1 MEKKVKIVLTIVVLI
16 AVIIALIYTGLLPFP
31 FFELTQPSGKI
42 SVVERSLDQY
52 GNVIYKP
59 VSGASVEAVMTIGT
73 FKFLGDLWN
82 KVTMSPGQD
91 GVIDSY
97 DVNYTKGFF
106 GQFNETYADLTG
118 DKKWD
123 IKDTSFLNQHYGW
136 TLEDTKCSNVTQ
148 TDGTCTLQYA
158 ITANLTFAPPY
169 YNVKVNKSGYHP
181 CSQIL
186 NLAVGGQIEI
196 VKNTPPYAVIEYSPQ
211 IPLVGQ
217 TVTFDGSKSYDTDG
231 RVVSYSWTLTDGSTT
246 KSFSGSTFTY
256 SYSHYG
262 DSVVTLTVTDDLGD
276 TGTTSVTV
284 HVNAINVIAKINANP
299 TSGSAPLNVKFDGSG
314 SYDPDGGNIV
324 SYQWDF
330 GDGSTGT
337 GSVVYHTYYNA
348 GTYTVTLTVTDDEG
362 TIGYTSVTITVYS
375 FPGYASFTYNPTT
388 PYVGETVT
396 FDGSSSTASSGAV
409 ITEYHWLINSIQQAV
424 TSSPTWTYSFSSAG
438 SYNVGLYIV
447 DSSGY
452 TSTTTTQTVTVV
464 ERPKADFTVSGTF
477 EVNSLLTFTFTGKGS
492 ITSYN
497 WDFGDGSTSTQGP
510 TTTHSYSNPG
520 TYTVRLTVSDG
531 RTSDST
537 SKTVSISV
545 VVQVDCLTPLE
556 FPPSTNVKVKLLA
569 KSESTGQALSNIGL
583 TVMIMPKSEA
593 NYAGY
598 TKSGVTGS
606 DGTVEIEILTP
617 PYSKYSP
624 YNMTVSYENKIIKC
638 FDLKVLPQLAVKVIS
653 FNYEQVYK
661 PGTYDFSYTG
671 SIVDKETES
680 PVSDFSAY
688 SISLKDEKGTQIPV
702 EYTDYSVAGSSF
714 TFKAK
719 LYDYYKSY
727 AEHTVTLTITFR
739 KTGYIDG
746 TLTATAKMTAPTV
759 MAVVE
764 SSSVTVGK
772 NTFTIAFRD
781 KYGQPYAGITEQNI
795 EVIITDPNGVSMST
809 ANELKDKYYFNDV
822 DKAITIVYTFDKV
835 GTYKIVVK
843 YSGLPF
849 YQDPSTFTVTASEA
863 PSPVP
868 SILTNPFVIGFIV
881 LIFLI
886 LIFRRR
892 KH

>member
-1 MEKKVKIVLTIVVLI
+1 MEKKVKIVLAIAILI
-16 AVIIALIYTGLLPFP
+16 AVIIALIYTGLLPF
-31 FFELTQPSGKI
+31 FALIKPSGTIKVI
-42 SVVERSLDQY
+42 DDS
-52 GNVIYKP
+52 GNIVP
-59 VSGASVEAVMTIGT
+59 GATVQAVATTDT
-73 FKFLGDLWN
+73 FHWLGDVWDAKTN
-82 KVTMSPGQD
+82 AKGQD
-91 GVIDSY
+91 YVINDY
-97 DVNYTKGFF
+97 DVNYTSGYF
-106 GQFNETYADLTG
+106 GKTDVTWADMNNDSKVDISDISWVIKHRGLTIDG
-118 DKKWD
+118 
-123 IKDTSFLNQHYGW
+123 
-136 TLEDTKCSNVTQ
+136 TKCSNVTLN
-148 TDGTCTLQYA
+148 DGTCTLQY
-158 ITANLTFAPPY
+158 Y
-169 YNVKVNKSGYHP
+169 YLARPDKPAYYSVTVSKTGYHTRTV
-181 CSQIL
+181 IV
-186 NLAVGGQIEI
+186 NLDSGGTITIE
-196 VKNTPPYAVIEYSPQ
+196 KNMPPTAYIEYFPTV
-211 IPLVGQ
+211 PTVGK
-217 TVTFDGSKSYDTDG
+217 TVTFDGSKSYDIDG
-231 RVVSYSWTLTDGSTT
+231 KVVSYSWTLTDGSST
-246 KSFSGSTFTY
+246 KNFTGPTFTY
-256 SYSHYG
+256 SYSNYG
-262 DSVVTLTVTDDLGD
+262 DSVVTLTVTDDLGA
-276 TGTTSVTV
+276 TGKMIVTV

-299 TSGSAPLNVKFDGSG
+299 TSGSVPLNVNFDGSG
-314 SYDPDGGNIV
+314 SYDPDGGSIV

-330 GDGSTGT
+330 GDGNTGT
-337 GSVVYHTYYNA
+337 GPVVYHTYYNA
-348 GTYTVTLTVTDDEG
+348 GTYTATLNVTDDEG
-362 TIGYTSVTITVYS
+362 TTGSTSVTITVYS
-375 FPGYASFTYNPTT
+375 TPGYASFTYNPTT

-396 FDGSSSTASSGAV
+396 FDGSSSTPSSGAM

-424 TSSPTWTYSFSSAG
+424 TSSPTWTYSFSSVG

-452 TSTTTTQTVTVV
+452 TSPTTPPQTVTVV

-492 ITSYN
+492 ITSYS
-497 WDFGDGSTSTQGP
+497 WDFGDGSTSTEGP
-510 TTTHSYSNPG
+510 TTTHSYSNSG
-520 TYTVRLTVSDG
+520 TYTVRLTVSDR
-531 RTSDST
+531 RTSDSI
-537 SKTVSISV
+537 SKTVSISIE
-545 VVQVDCLTPLE
+545 VQVDCLTLLE

-569 KSESTGQALSNIGL
+569 KSASTGQALSNIGL
-583 TVMIMPKSEA
+583 TVMIAPKSEA

-598 TKSGVTGS
+598 TKSGVTGT

-624 YNMTVSYENKIIKC
+624 YNMTVSYENKIIKR

-680 PVSDFSAY
+680 PVLDFSAY

-781 KYGQPYAGITEQNI
+781 KYGQPYAGLTEQNI

-809 ANELKDKYYFNDV
+809 ANELRDKYYFNDV

-849 YQDPSTFTVTASEA
+849 YQDPSAFTVSASEA
-863 PSPVP
+863 PSPIP
-868 SILTNPFVIGFIV
+868 SILTNPFVIGFIA

-892 KH
+892 RH

>member
-1 MEKKVKIVLTIVVLI
+1 MEKVKALIIVVVLLGATIFGLMYTGVLPFLI
-16 AVIIALIYTGLLPFP
+16 APSV
-31 FFELTQPSGKI
+31 SGKI
-42 SVVERSLDQY
+42 TVRDCKTNSTVPGVT
-52 GNVIYKP
+52 VT
-59 VSGASVEAVMTIGT
+59 AVATGET
-73 FKFLGDLWN
+73 FHWLGDVWN
-82 KVTMSPGQD
+82 KQTMTATQD
-91 GVIDSY
+91 YVIDDY
-97 DVNYTKGFF
+97 DLNYTKGLF
-106 GQFNETYADLTG
+106 QQVNITWADVALGDNLVNMRDITWVDIHKGLTIDG
-118 DKKWD
+118 
-123 IKDTSFLNQHYGW
+123 
-136 TLEDTKCSNVTQ
+136 TKVSNVTQ
-148 TDGTCTLQYA
+148 ADGTCTLNYYKLNR
-158 ITANLTFAPPY
+158 TDKYPY
-169 YNVKVNKSGYHP
+169 YSVTVSKSGYHTRTV
-181 CSQIL
+181 IL
-186 NLAVGGQIEI
+186 DLSKGGIIYIEP
-196 VKNTPPYAVIEYSPQ
+196 NTPPTAVIEYFPTT
-211 IPLVGQ
+211 PLVGQ
-217 TVTFDGSKSYDTDG
+217 TVTFDGSKSSDTDG
-231 RVVSYSWTLTDGSTT
+231 KVVSYSWTLTDG
-246 KSFSGSTFTY
+246 GSTKTFTVPTFPY
-256 SYSHYG
+256 SYSNYG
-262 DSVVTLTVTDDLGD
+262 DSVVTLTVTDDLGA
-276 TGTTSVTV
+276 TGKMSVTV
-284 HVNAINVIAKINANP
+284 HVNAANVIAKINANP
-299 TSGSAPLNVKFDGSG
+299 TSGSAPLSVKFDGSG
-314 SYDPDGGNIV
+314 SYDPDGGPNNGIV

-330 GDGSTGT
+330 GDGNTGI
-337 GSVVYHTYYNA
+337 GPVVYHTYYNA
-348 GTYTVTLTVTDDEG
+348 GTYTATLTVTDDEG
-362 TIGYTSVTITVYS
+362 TTGSTSVMITVYS
-375 FPGYASFTYNPTT
+375 IPGYASFTYNPTT

-396 FDGSSSTASSGAV
+396 FDGSSSNASSGAV
-409 ITEYHWLINSIQQAV
+409 ITEYHWLINNVQQAV
-424 TSSPTWTYSFSSAG
+424 TSIQTWTYSFSSAD

-452 TSTTTTQTVTVV
+452 KSTTTTQTVTVV
-464 ERPKADFTVSGTF
+464 ERPKADFTVLGTF

-497 WDFGDGSTSTQGP
+497 WDFGDGSISTQGP

-531 RTSDST
+531 RTSDSIP
-537 SKTVSISV
+537 KTVSISV
-545 VVQVDCLTPLE
+545 TIQVDCLTLLE

-569 KSESTGQALSNIGL
+569 KSASTGQALSNIGL

-598 TKSGVTGS
+598 TKSGVTGT
-606 DGTVEIEILTP
+606 DGTVEIEVLTP

-624 YNMTVSYENKIIKC
+624 YNMTVSYENKIIKY
-638 FDLKVLPQLAVKVIS
+638 FDLKVLPQLAVKVVS

-661 PGTYDFSYTG
+661 PGAYDFSYTG
-671 SIVDKETES
+671 SVVDKETQS
-680 PVSDFSAY
+680 PVSEFSAY
-688 SISLKDEKGTQIPV
+688 SISFKDEKGTQIPI

-727 AEHTVTLTITFR
+727 AEHTLTLTITFR

-764 SSSVTVGK
+764 SSSVAVGK

-781 KYGQPYAGITEQNI
+781 KYGQPYTGITEQNI

-863 PSPVP
+863 QSPVP

-892 KH
+892 RH